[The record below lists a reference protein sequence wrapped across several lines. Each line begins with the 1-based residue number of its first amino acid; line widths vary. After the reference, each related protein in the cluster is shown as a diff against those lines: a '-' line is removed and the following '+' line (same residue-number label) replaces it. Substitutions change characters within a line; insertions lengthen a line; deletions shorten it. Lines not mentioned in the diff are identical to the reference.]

1 MLPNIIKQYHCARI
15 FIPKFSDCKDF
26 EIKLERHMCD
36 GSMLLA
42 PSRAVSLLS
51 CALMDDSKSLDV
63 LANVMNELAE
73 KPFDVAI
80 HLQHIRLAES
90 LPGMEAEA
98 TSAREMMSGLL
109 AVGDDV
115 WLPLLDAKEK
125 SVNLETED
133 GLVNLFALYDR
144 AEADYLCA

>member
-1 MLPNIIKQYHCARI
+1 
-15 FIPKFSDCKDF
+15 
-26 EIKLERHMCD
+26 
-36 GSMLLA
+36 
-42 PSRAVSLLS
+42 
-51 CALMDDSKSLDV
+51 MDDSKSLDV
-63 LANVMNELAE
+63 LANVMNELTE

-125 SVNLETED
+125 SVDLETED
-133 GLVNLFALYDR
+133 GLMDLFALYDR